1 MPITLEKHPMNFPA
15 KILASALIFW
25 ANGHA
30 HAAQITDLQ
39 VVKNNLKAGL
49 WSLQVEPYKVK
60 GKYVTQPPSSGCVT
74 ASQIVAQLGL
84 PLSYN
89 TRTKEETP
97 EAPTVITKDF
107 ADHGAVEVTIP
118 GIQGLASSG
127 PTKRTLDIKKI
138 DKDNFVF
145 IAGPGN
151 LTTTRARYLGKC
163 TP

>member
-1 MPITLEKHPMNFPA
+1 MPITLGKHPMNVPE
-15 KILASALIFW
+15 KILASALIIW

-30 HAAQITDLQ
+30 HAAKITDLQ
-39 VVKNNLKAGL
+39 VVKDNLKAGL

-74 ASQIVAQLGL
+74 ASQIVARLGL
-84 PLSYN
+84 PLSYQ
-89 TRTKEETP
+89 THTKQETP
-97 EAPTVITKDF
+97 DAPTVITKDF
-107 ADHGAVEVTIP
+107 ADHGAVEVTVP
-118 GIQGLASSG
+118 GIKGLASSG

>member
-1 MPITLEKHPMNFPA
+1 MPITLKKHPMNVPA
-15 KILASALIFW
+15 KLLAAALILR
-25 ANGHA
+25 AHGHA
-30 HAAQITDLQ
+30 HAAQLTDLQ
-39 VVKNNLKAGL
+39 VVKDNIREGL
-49 WSLQVEPYKVK
+49 WSMQVEPYQVK
-60 GKYVTQPPSSGCVT
+60 GRYVAQPPSSGCVT
-74 ASQIVAQLGL
+74 ATQIVARLGL
-84 PLSYN
+84 PLSYQ
-89 TRTKEETP
+89 TRTQQETP
-97 EAPTVITKDF
+97 DAPTVITKDF